1 MKRRDFITLLG
12 GAAAALILAP
22 LPLGAQQTERLRRLG
37 VLTGYD
43 ESDREARHR
52 LAILRQRLA
61 ELGWTVGRN
70 LQIDE
75 RWSRGD
81 ADRAR
86 TLANELIQSKPDVVL
101 GETTSATRALQQATA
116 TIPIIFTNLSNP
128 VGSGFVTSLARPGGN
143 ITGFT
148 NFKSSMGGKWLEVLK
163 EVVPG
168 VVRAAIMYNPKV
180 STHIAEA
187 TTSRRCKTPR
197 DSWQSSRPPP
207 PFTTRRTSKMPLLR
221 WPASRAAR

>member
-81 ADRAR
+81 AIGR
-86 TLANELIQSKPDVVL
+86 EP
-101 GETTSATRALQQATA
+101 
-116 TIPIIFTNLSNP
+116 
-128 VGSGFVTSLARPGGN
+128 
-143 ITGFT
+143 
-148 NFKSSMGGKWLEVLK
+148 
-163 EVVPG
+163 
-168 VVRAAIMYNPKV
+168 
-180 STHIAEA
+180 
-187 TTSRRCKTPR
+187 SR
-197 DSWQSSRPPP
+197 
-207 PFTTRRTSKMPLLR
+207 MN
-221 WPASRAAR
+221 